1 MMSLMFKCK
10 KKRGDYPL
18 PAPLTE
24 AVGLP
29 NPSERATT
37 TPRRYVKRTHSVC
50 CFIPHQGIKTA
61 SVCGVYQHTHG
72 RLPLLV
78 FVDGLWEFPT
88 LSVSQEQSAWYT
100 PFPYMVSRNAKGTLS
115 FSFSQ
120 RFLCRFR
127 REDNAKIQNFLLPAT
142 FTRRFFTKKQPRPLD
157 RAYGIAFPRWL
168 FSVFSHLF
176 LHKCCACAVFL
187 LHLQWNYW

>member
-1 MMSLMFKCK
+1 MQ

-100 PFPYMVSRNAKGTLS
+100 PFPYMVSR
-115 FSFSQ
+115 
-120 RFLCRFR
+120 
-127 REDNAKIQNFLLPAT
+127 
-142 FTRRFFTKKQPRPLD
+142 
-157 RAYGIAFPRWL
+157 
-168 FSVFSHLF
+168 
-176 LHKCCACAVFL
+176 
-187 LHLQWNYW
+187 LHLQERFPLAFPGRFCKAPSAWRHCKSTTFFCFCKFSERFFWENSVKFPKNLSKGSLNDVVLSTNRI